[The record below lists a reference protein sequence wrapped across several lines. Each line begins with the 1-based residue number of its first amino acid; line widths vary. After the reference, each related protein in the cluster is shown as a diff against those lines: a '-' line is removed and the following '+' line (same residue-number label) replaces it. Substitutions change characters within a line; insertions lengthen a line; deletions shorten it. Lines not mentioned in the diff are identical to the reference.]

1 MDYNKIKNE
10 RTLVVKLLSRLKMKQ
25 NNLFFHAA
33 SSHDYRSWALHN
45 LRLRTVCEGL
55 VKNGDTLCYDPDY
68 VQNICELHP
77 IQLVKTVRMRTRQIA
92 PLLDDPELNIKLIVL
107 MRDPRAVRSSRNK
120 LKWCSFDACNTL
132 EVVLKYFYI
141 SRKSNNFQSL
151 CGHYEEDL
159 ETAIHLS
166 TSHPNNVLVVKYEEL
181 VTQPLDVI
189 PIILKVSI

>member
-1 MDYNKIKNE
+1 
-10 RTLVVKLLSRLKMKQ
+10 MKQ

-92 PLLDDPELNIKLIVL
+92 PLLDDPDLNIKLIVL

-132 EVVLKYFYI
+132 EVVLRYFQ
-141 SRKSNNFQSL
+141 SRKLLYIHKCPFVCLSVHLSFWKQNPSNN
-151 CGHYEEDL
+151 
-159 ETAIHLS
+159 
-166 TSHPNNVLVVKYEEL
+166 
-181 VTQPLDVI
+181 
-189 PIILKVSI
+189 

>member
-1 MDYNKIKNE
+1 
-10 RTLVVKLLSRLKMKQ
+10 MKQ

-92 PLLDDPELNIKLIVL
+92 PLLDDPDLNIKLIVL

-141 SRKSNNFQSL
+141 SRNQIIFSLSVVITRKILRQQSISQHPTQTMFWLWNMKSWSL
-151 CGHYEEDL
+151 N
-159 ETAIHLS
+159 LS
-166 TSHPNNVLVVKYEEL
+166 MLYQL
-181 VTQPLDVI
+181 Y
-189 PIILKVSI
+189 